1 MNSGIVTQLNL
12 KKTPNLL
19 NYTVN
24 LWSFVSIN
32 SSQQDL
38 IGKWEKYTQDHY
50 TFDKRL
56 EEFNSWL
63 SNAEVKLDSCQ
74 IPATDQE
81 TMEEQRT
88 VIQVVLTRIIL

>member
-1 MNSGIVTQLNL
+1 MNF
-12 KKTPNLL
+12 
-19 NYTVN
+19 TVIM
-24 LWSFVSIN
+24 WGFFKFIFA
-32 SSQQDL
+32 QQDL

-88 VIQVVLTRIIL
+88 VIQVVITRLVL